1 MAAGCL
7 IMAHTHSTA
16 LGGGHREKISP
27 VKVRLDV
34 ITKITCSKEQN
45 TKLSFGN
52 KIKGE
57 RKKSECVICITKNRP
72 KTKRILCSFFLFL
85 FLNGLVFNNLFNK
98 FAFIKQ

>member
-1 MAAGCL
+1 MF
-7 IMAHTHSTA
+7 
-16 LGGGHREKISP
+16 P
-27 VKVRLDV
+27 VRGRVDV

-72 KTKRILCSFFLFL
+72 KTKRILCSFSLFL
-85 FLNGLVFNNLFNK
+85 FLHGLVFNNLFNK